1 MWFLIYL
8 QHSRMFWLDI
18 LSQFEHLRKN
28 LANQAWDLTVLSKD
42 AATLLWVLMGKPA
55 FSLSSME
62 GRT

>member
-1 MWFLIYL
+1 
-8 QHSRMFWLDI
+8 MFWLDI